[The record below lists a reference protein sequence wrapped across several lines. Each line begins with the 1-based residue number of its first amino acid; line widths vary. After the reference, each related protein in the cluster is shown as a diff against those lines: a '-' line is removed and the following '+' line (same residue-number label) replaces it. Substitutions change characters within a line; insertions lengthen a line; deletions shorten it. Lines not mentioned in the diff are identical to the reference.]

1 MGSASSSSKIN
12 KKNLGKAAH
21 SFTQD
26 FYFDV
31 IIWHISTFNGSQP
44 KIYSA
49 VSTIKFICTDNNT
62 FQSKAYNPCDT
73 SITKNIYNQEKIY
86 FFSFDLNVTLTL
98 SYLNLQMTLSFKL

>member
-49 VSTIKFICTDNNT
+49 VSTIKFICTDKNT

-73 SITKNIYNQEKIY
+73 SITKKFTIKRKFI
-86 FFSFDLNVTLTL
+86 SFHLT
-98 SYLNLQMTLSFKL
+98 